1 MEKPLHISGTVAAL
15 PSYVPIPGLGLLP
28 VNAYVVKSTAPV
40 LIDTGLQA
48 DVNEFMAALRAVI
61 DPRDLRWIWLTHIDQ
76 DHVGSLRRVL
86 DEAPRAKVVTNF
98 LGLGKLGL
106 FAPLPLERVHLL
118 NPGQSLD
125 AGDRALFAVAPPTFD
140 APETMGV
147 YDEKSRLFFS
157 SDCFGAVLD
166 EPMEDAAAVAPDS
179 LREGQ
184 MLWATIDSPWLRHT
198 NERWLSDTLNALRRM
213 APEAIL
219 SSHLPPAFGMTDT
232 FADALIAARE
242 RAPFVGPDQPAFE
255 AMLTS
260 LAAA

>member
-1 MEKPLHISGTVAAL
+1 
-15 PSYVPIPGLGLLP
+15 
-28 VNAYVVKSTAPV
+28 VKSTAPV
-40 LIDTGLQA
+40 LIDTGLHS
-48 DVNEFMAALRAVI
+48 DTNEFMAALRAVI
-61 DPRDLRWIWLTHIDQ
+61 DPRELRWIWLTHIDQ

-86 DEAPRAKVVTNF
+86 DEAPRAKVVTSF

-118 NPGQSLD
+118 NPGEGLD
-125 AGDRALFAVAPPTFD
+125 AGDRTLFAVAPPAFD

-147 YDEKSRLFFS
+147 YDGKSGMFFS
-157 SDCFGAVLD
+157 SDCFGGVL
-166 EPMEDAAAVAPDS
+166 EKPMEDAAAVAPAS

-184 MLWATIDSPWLRHT
+184 TLWATIDSPWLRHT
-198 NERWLSDTLNALRRM
+198 TESWLADALNDLRRM

-219 SSHLPPAFGMTDT
+219 SSHLPPAFGMTET
-232 FADALIAARE
+232 FADALIAARS
-242 RAPFVGPDQPAFE
+242 RAPFVGPDQPAFQ

>member
-1 MEKPLHISGTVAAL
+1 MEKPLHVSGTVAAL

-40 LIDTGLQA
+40 LIDTGLHA
-48 DVNEFMAALRAVI
+48 DVNEFMAALRGVI

-86 DEAPRAKVVTNF
+86 DEAPRAKVVTSF

-125 AGDRALFAVAPPTFD
+125 AGDRTLFAVAPPAFD

-147 YDEKSRLFFS
+147 YDEKSRMFFS
-157 SDCFGAVLD
+157 SDCFGAVL
-166 EPMEDAAAVAPDS
+166 EKPAEDAAAIAPDA

-198 NERWLSDTLNALRRM
+198 SETWLAGTLNELRRM
-213 APEAIL
+213 APKAIL
-219 SSHLPPAFGMTDT
+219 SSHLPPAFGMTET
-232 FADALIAARE
+232 FLDALSAARG

>member
-1 MEKPLHISGTVAAL
+1 VEKPLHISGAVSAL

-48 DVNEFMAALRAVI
+48 DANEFMDALRAVI

-76 DHVGSLRRVL
+76 DHVGNLRRLL
-86 DEAPRAKVVTNF
+86 DDAPRAKVVTNF

-106 FAPLPLERVHLL
+106 IASLPPARVHLL
-118 NPGQSLD
+118 NPGQGID
-125 AGDRALFAVAPPTFD
+125 AGDRTLVAVAPPTYD
-140 APETMGV
+140 APETMGA
-147 YDEKSRLFFS
+147 YDEKSRMFFS
-157 SDCFGAVLD
+157 SDCFGAVL
-166 EPMEDAAAVAPDS
+166 EKPAKDAAAVAPDA

-184 MLWATIDSPWLRHT
+184 VLWTTIDSPWLRHT
-198 NERWLSDTLNALRRM
+198 NESWLAEALNELRRM
-213 APEAIL
+213 APRTIL
-219 SSHLPPAFGMTDT
+219 SSHLPPACGMTET
-232 FADALIAARE
+232 FADSLVAARNA
-242 RAPFVGPDQPAFE
+242 APFVGPDQTTFE